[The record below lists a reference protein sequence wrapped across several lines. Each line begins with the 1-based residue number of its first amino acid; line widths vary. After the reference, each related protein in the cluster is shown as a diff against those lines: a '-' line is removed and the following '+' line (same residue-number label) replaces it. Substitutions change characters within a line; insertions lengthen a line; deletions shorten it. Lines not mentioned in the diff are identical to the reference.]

1 MKRVDFY
8 NIPLD
13 LGSEDEVISLV
24 DKSLANNQQLSISFI
39 NAHCYNVLSKDDE
52 YKNHISN
59 SFDLVL
65 NDGIGVKIGAKLKKI
80 NVEHNLNGTDFIP
93 AVLKKTNKASKAFFL
108 GAGEG
113 VAKKAASLMNESL
126 GFEKVCASHSGY
138 FDKDQT
144 IVDIINESGAEI
156 LIVGM
161 GVPYQE
167 KWISENKHKM
177 TLVKV
182 LIAGGA
188 VIDFMSGRV
197 KRAPRLFRSLGL
209 EWLFRLLNEPRRL
222 FKRYV
227 WGNFL
232 FFINIARS
240 K

>member
-13 LGSEDEVISLV
+13 LGSEDEIISLIE
-24 DKSLANNQQLSISFI
+24 KSLENKEQISVSFL
-39 NAHCYNVLSKDDE
+39 NAHCYNVLCKDEE

-80 NVEHNLNGTDFIP
+80 NIEHNLNGTDFIP
-93 AVLKKTNKASKAFFL
+93 AVLKRTNTESKAFFL
-108 GAGEG
+108 GASEG
-113 VAKKAASLMNESL
+113 VAEKAVSLINESI
-126 GFEKVCASHSGY
+126 GFEKVIASHSGY

-144 IVDIINESGAEI
+144 PIDIINESGAEI

-177 TLVKV
+177 ASIKV

-197 KRAPRLFRSLGL
+197 KRAPKLFRSLGM